1 MINYTFKSF
10 VYEVTFW
17 IEILNLKVAAHQEL
31 IRHLCFS
38 LLCVQGGSGGPA
50 DPAGSSSAGRCRET
64 IRSGGSLGQDE
75 GPAAAHN
82 RSHSALQVHTPV
94 LHHPQVLLDCLLFA
108 NFSTFFRFV
117 KGDAHDSRIVLFV
130 FHYNNLNAPRQFQA
144 LVNAHLYNTSF

>member
-1 MINYTFKSF
+1 MLLKMHRKCHQIDVLITVMLSKKKKKKGFQINRLGGFGSDGEFKGNCSCRHGSSSGF
-10 VYEVTFW
+10 D
-17 IEILNLKVAAHQEL
+17 IEL

-38 LLCVQGGSGGPA
+38 FLCVQGGCGGLA

-94 LHHPQVLLDCLLFA
+94 LRHTPVLLDCLLFA
-108 NFSTFFRFV
+108 DFS
-117 KGDAHDSRIVLFV
+117 ALF
-130 FHYNNLNAPRQFQA
+130 
-144 LVNAHLYNTSF
+144 

>member
-1 MINYTFKSF
+1 MQTS
-10 VYEVTFW
+10 
-17 IEILNLKVAAHQEL
+17 LSSEL

-38 LLCVQGGSGGPA
+38 LLCAQGGSGGPA

-94 LHHPQVLLDCLLFA
+94 LRHPQVFLYCLLFA
-108 NFSTFFRFV
+108 KFSTCSSLLKEMRMTVELFLKTHDVFFITIF
-117 KGDAHDSRIVLFV
+117 
-130 FHYNNLNAPRQFQA
+130 
-144 LVNAHLYNTSF
+144 